1 MNCLSSLIGL
11 FIVSTFI
18 VEDRL
23 CLPVVDL
30 CKVLTWIEEAHSCR
44 IRKNIGKGLSIQH
57 LFFQILLVVTYSSW
71 TFALGE
77 TLSITPT
84 FPIRNA
90 FHCTGTHCTG
100 PDNALNEQF
109 SEIIDEKFTS
119 WINGTNFWMH
129 MLLNF

>member
-57 LFFQILLVVTYSSW
+57 LFFQILLVVT
-71 TFALGE
+71 
-77 TLSITPT
+77 SIAPE
-84 FPIRNA
+84 PLYWER
-90 FHCTGTHCTG
+90 
-100 PDNALNEQF
+100 P
-109 SEIIDEKFTS
+109 
-119 WINGTNFWMH
+119 
-129 MLLNF
+129 